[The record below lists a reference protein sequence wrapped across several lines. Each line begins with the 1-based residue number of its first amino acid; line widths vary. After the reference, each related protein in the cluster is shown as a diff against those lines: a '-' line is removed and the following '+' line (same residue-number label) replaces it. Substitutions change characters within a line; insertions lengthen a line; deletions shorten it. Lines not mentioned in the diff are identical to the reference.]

1 MPVIF
6 STNMANV
13 LLDFKAASQR
23 LKHIVKHTPL
33 EYHAG
38 LSKTYDCELYLK
50 REDLQI
56 VRSYK
61 LRGAYNMISQL
72 TADELSR
79 GVVCASAGNHAQGV
93 AFSCNKLNTRGII
106 FMPEI
111 TPRQKIRQT
120 EMFGNGHIEIVLGG
134 DTFDDCLLEALAY
147 TKAHRMTFIPPF
159 DNYQVIEGQGTVGV
173 EILEDLPRTEVVVMP
188 IGGGGLAAGVG
199 SYLKQQKPDILLIG
213 VEPEGA
219 PSMLKA
225 FEHGGPVSLPDINR
239 FVDGAAVKTVGK
251 LTYGLCREVLDD
263 MLLIA
268 EGKVCTTILKLYDE
282 DAIVVEPAGALSV
295 AVLDACK
302 DKIKGKTVVCI
313 ISGGNNDI
321 ARMQEIKEKSLL
333 YEGLKHY
340 FIVRFPQRPGA
351 LKLFVNEVLG
361 PHDDITRFEFIKKTE
376 KESGPALVGIE
387 LKSADDYPAL
397 MKRMEANRFEVIE
410 LNRDKTL
417 FEFLV

>member
-1 MPVIF
+1 MSDVK
-6 STNMANV
+6 
-13 LLDFKAASQR
+13 LDFKAASQR
-23 LKHIVKHTPL
+23 LKHVVKHTPL

-38 LSKTYDCELYLK
+38 LSKAYDCELYLK
-50 REDLQI
+50 REDLQV

-61 LRGAYNMISQL
+61 LRGAFNMISQL
-72 TADELSR
+72 TAYELSR

-93 AFSCNKLNTRGII
+93 AFSCNKMGTKGVI

-111 TPRQKIRQT
+111 TPRQKVKQT
-120 EMFGNGHIEIVLGG
+120 EMFGNGNVEIVLVG
-134 DTFDDCLLEALAY
+134 DTFDDCLIEALAY
-147 TKAHRMTFIPPF
+147 TQLHQMTFIPPF
-159 DNYQVIEGQGTVGV
+159 DNYSVIEGQGTVAV
-173 EILEDLPRTEVVVMP
+173 EIMDDQPGIEVVIMP
-188 IGGGGLAAGVG
+188 IGGGGLAAGAG
-199 SYLKQQKPDILLIG
+199 SYLKQQNPDILLIG

-251 LTYGLCREVLDD
+251 LTYELCREVLDE
-263 MLLIA
+263 MLTVA
-268 EGKVCTTILKLYDE
+268 EGKVCTTILKLYNE

-302 DKIKGKTVVCI
+302 DKIKGKKVVCVV
-313 ISGGNNDI
+313 SGGNNDI
-321 ARMQEIKEKSLL
+321 ERMQEIKEKSLL

-340 FIVRFPQRPGA
+340 FIIKFPQRPGA
-351 LKLFVNEVLG
+351 LKLFVNNVLG
-361 PHDDITRFEFIKKTE
+361 PGDDITRFEFIKKTS

-387 LKSADDYPAL
+387 LKDAADYPAL
-397 MKRMEANRFEVIE
+397 LKRMEENRFEVVE
-410 LNRDKTL
+410 LNKDQTL